1 MANHKS
7 ALKRDRQAQV
17 RRMRN
22 KANRTMVKTVVRAV
36 NEAIE
41 EQAADKAQ
49 EALKK
54 AIPVIHKAATKGAIH
69 RKTASRKVSR
79 LTKRV
84 NSCGAGA

>member
-1 MANHKS
+1 
-7 ALKRDRQAQV
+7 
-17 RRMRN
+17 MRN